1 MAVKRKTTRRK
12 ATPKTAAK
20 RSTPARRKPAARK
33 TTSRRTA
40 ATRRKPAAR
49 KAPARKR
56 PAATKKKAAAKPKLV
71 KTPIRKRLTK
81 GQIVG
86 TIAESAGLSRSQVSM
101 VMDGLEG
108 IIARSVKRGSTGE
121 FLLPGLLKIVSVKV
135 PARKARPGVNP
146 FTGEKIMI
154 KARPA
159 SNSVRVR
166 PLKKLKGF
174 AAS

>member
-33 TTSRRTA
+33 TASRRTA

-49 KAPARKR
+49 KAPARKK
-56 PAATKKKAAAKPKLV
+56 PAARKAVAKPKLA

-86 TIAESAGLSRSQVSM
+86 TISESAGLSRSQVSM
-101 VMDGLEG
+101 VMDGLES

>member
-12 ATPKTAAK
+12 ATPKAAAK
-20 RSTPARRKPAARK
+20 KSTPARRKPAARK
-33 TTSRRTA
+33 TASRRT
-40 ATRRKPAAR
+40 ATRRKPAVR
-49 KAPARKR
+49 KAPARKK
-56 PAATKKKAAAKPKLV
+56 PAARKAVAKPKLV
-71 KTPIRKRLTK
+71 TSPIRKRLTK

-86 TIAESAGLSRSQVSM
+86 TIAEGASLSRSQVSM
-101 VMDGLEG
+101 VMDELEN

-121 FLLPGLLKIVSVKV
+121 FLLPGLLKVVSVKV

>member
-20 RSTPARRKPAARK
+20 KSTPARRKTA
-33 TTSRRTA
+33 SRRTPA
-40 ATRRKPAAR
+40 RAKPAAR
-49 KAPARKR
+49 KAPARKK
-56 PAATKKKAAAKPKLV
+56 PAARKAAAKPKQV
-71 KTPIRKRLTK
+71 TTPIRKRLTK

-86 TIAESAGLSRSQVSM
+86 TIAESASLSRSQVST
-101 VMDGLEG
+101 VMDGLEN